1 MEKLKILLAKA
12 DEADM
17 DTLRT
22 ALLINQKMGRRLNS
36 IIKLREEEDD
46 EDDGVSLFDLMEQIS
61 DE

>member
-1 MEKLKILLAKA
+1 MHPQFLLAKA

>member
-1 MEKLKILLAKA
+1 
-12 DEADM
+12 M